1 MKKYLIVF
9 AALACVF
16 AGCKKDENYTKIAFE
31 EPDRVMVLGA
41 SEKFSLLWE
50 PAGLAEPQCTWASSD
65 EEVLEVDENG
75 NVTAVGLGEANIVAK
90 FNNELQAVCHVTVE
104 MYEAMWGL
112 SNDFYYFPD
121 TKSKQPLNDSIYSF
135 EYPSGIYECRLYSVE
150 VLIPNSLEF
159 DGGIGEGD
167 CVYSEASM
175 LFITKT
181 PQGKEQFMG
190 QPWELGLHIVS
201 DSATYLTEPYS
212 AFAGHI
218 DVDITGAAWQSL
230 MEQLDDEEAEDD
242 PDFEKFIEDYSKGV
256 SGAHMC
262 SCELTATGARISSL
276 YSGTINTGKIDA
288 GWNDDD
294 EYVVVYDF
302 KAQWCYGYV
311 PGVGYTGLQINPDA
325 TSYSE
330 VLAQPFEANMSN
342 LWHYQTGKMGIE
354 IEENNAALRRA
365 AKFNNLKARTTINRS
380 NMVKVNLG
388 EAKKIAAGR

>member
-1 MKKYLIVF
+1 MKKYLIVL
-9 AALACVF
+9 AAIACIF
-16 AGCKKDENYTKIAFE
+16 AGCKQGETYTSIKFKETNRTLVIGEQVKFA
-31 EPDRVMVLGA
+31 VM
-41 SEKFSLLWE
+41 WE
-50 PAGLAEPQCTWASSD
+50 PTGLAAPSCTWASSD
-65 EEVLEVDENG
+65 EEVLTVDENG
-75 NVTAVGLGEANIVAK
+75 NVSAVGLGEANIVAK
-90 FNNELQAVCHVTVE
+90 LDELSAICHVTVE
-104 MYEAMWGL
+104 RYEAMWGL
-112 SNDFYYFPD
+112 SNEFYYFPD
-121 TKSKQPLNDSIYSF
+121 TKSQQPLNDSIYSF

-181 PQGKEQFMG
+181 PQGKEEFMG
-190 QPWELGLHIVS
+190 KPWELGLHIVS

-242 PDFEKFIEDYSKGV
+242 PDIEKFIDDYKKGV

-262 SCELTATGARISSL
+262 SCELTATGAKISSL
-276 YSGTINTGKIDA
+276 FSGTINSGKIDA
-288 GWNDDD
+288 GWNDAE

-302 KAQWCYGYV
+302 KAQWCYGGV
-311 PGVGYTGLQINPDA
+311 PGVGYTGLQINSEA

-354 IEENNAALRRA
+354 IEENNVALRRA